1 MQLNLV
7 KIKIT
12 TCAIFLLVLF
22 PTCNKKSGFENQITI
37 TINSVDKK
45 TKQRRINM
53 FDTLEVRKESFGLL
67 KKTFPIERKYVM
79 DSSGSVKIRIDT
91 SKIYDFSVSGIE
103 VLGGDMYYPGYLKN
117 GQEVNIEVF
126 SIDER

>member
-1 MQLNLV
+1 MQLKTLKSIMLLSVSLFFLV
-7 KIKIT
+7 SG
-12 TCAIFLLVLF
+12 
-22 PTCNKKSGFENQITI
+22 CNRKTSLEDQITI